1 MIEFKEVYERN
12 CMRVG
17 NITNNEF
24 FLELNKLNEKIQEE
38 FLKKII
44 HETRSVTCDV
54 MLGDSTTKQ
63 VETFD
68 IKNVEV
74 FFGDF
79 NSKLS
84 EWSSQGVT
92 YSSDEDLRRI
102 FIKSEIRIEDYILSL
117 HASLQYHVLLYYRPL
132 QKVIEL
138 QKKLAG
144 LINNSGDSE
153 SKYKDESERLIL
165 EKLNELGFKDMPKQE
180 LFELFYNDEELS
192 SKIKKM
198 IDESQPEVIDIQ
210 DKKNQ
215 LFKELDNLLL
225 ETFHTTSVM
234 IDEQKLVNGEEGCLC
249 NIDLEYVDKGAKQGL
264 IDVSLISEQLKVRI
278 KQCIENILNMILEN
292 KS

>member
-12 CMRVG
+12 HMRIG
-17 NITNNEF
+17 NVTNNEF

-44 HETRSVTCDV
+44 HETRSVTCNV

-102 FIKSEIRIEDYILSL
+102 FIKSEIRTEDYILSL

-165 EKLNELGFKDMPKQE
+165 EKLNELGFKDMAKQE
-180 LFELFYNDEELS
+180 LFELFYNNEELAL
-192 SKIKKM
+192 KIKKM
-198 IDESQPEVIDIQ
+198 IDESQPEIIDIQ

-249 NIDLEYVDKGAKQGL
+249 NIDLEYIDNGAKQGL
-264 IDVSLISEQLKVRI
+264 IDASIITEQLKVRI
-278 KQCIENILNMILEN
+278 RQCVENILNVVLEN

>member
-1 MIEFKEVYERN
+1 
-12 CMRVG
+12 MRIG

-44 HETRSVTCDV
+44 HETRTVTCDV

-102 FIKSEIRIEDYILSL
+102 FIKSEIRTEDYILSL

-165 EKLNELGFKDMPKQE
+165 EKLNELGFKDMAKQE
-180 LFELFYNDEELS
+180 LFELFYNNEELAL
-192 SKIKKM
+192 KIKKM
-198 IDESQPEVIDIQ
+198 IDESQPEIIDIQ

-249 NIDLEYVDKGAKQGL
+249 NIDLEYIDNGAKQGL
-264 IDVSLISEQLKVRI
+264 IDASIITEQLKVRI
-278 KQCIENILNMILEN
+278 RQCVENILNVILEN

>member
-12 CMRVG
+12 HMRIG

-44 HETRSVTCDV
+44 HETRTVTCDV

-92 YSSDEDLRRI
+92 YTSDEDLRRI
-102 FIKSEIRIEDYILSL
+102 FIKSEIRTEDYILSL

-165 EKLNELGFKDMPKQE
+165 EKLNELGFKDMAKQE
-180 LFELFYNDEELS
+180 LFELFYNNEELAL
-192 SKIKKM
+192 KIKKM
-198 IDESQPEVIDIQ
+198 IDESQPEIIDIQ

-249 NIDLEYVDKGAKQGL
+249 NIDLEYIDNGAKQGL
-264 IDVSLISEQLKVRI
+264 IDASIITEQLKVRI
-278 KQCIENILNMILEN
+278 RQCVENILNVILEN

>member
-12 CMRVG
+12 HMRIG

-44 HETRSVTCDV
+44 HETRTVTCDV

-102 FIKSEIRIEDYILSL
+102 FIKSEIRTEDYILSL

-165 EKLNELGFKDMPKQE
+165 EKLNELGFKDMAKQE
-180 LFELFYNDEELS
+180 LFELFYNNEELAL
-192 SKIKKM
+192 KIKKM
-198 IDESQPEVIDIQ
+198 IDESQPEIIDIQ

-249 NIDLEYVDKGAKQGL
+249 NIDLEYVDNGAKQGL
-264 IDVSLISEQLKVRI
+264 IDASIITEQLKVRI
-278 KQCIENILNMILEN
+278 RQCVENILNVILEN